1 MWMSTLNP
9 KGTGKK
15 TTKRQQR
22 IGKQI
27 PKSELSEGPIL
38 TFIFP
43 GRTPAFVSYAT
54 DVKWPNE

>member
-54 DVKWPNE
+54 DVK